1 MCGLVEV
8 VKTMRNSQIGLFST
22 TVTLF
27 LDQVTKMIVVE
38 NAPVLARGIQ
48 IFPGFDIVFFRND
61 GVTFGMLAGFPW
73 WGLTLLALSICCW
86 LVLLL
91 LRSQSRLEAYAYGAI
106 IGGALG
112 NALDRIRFQAV
123 TDFLDFSIKDLHWPA
138 FNLADGFVVGGVV
151 ILLLAPIL
159 RSNHQA

>member
-1 MCGLVEV
+1 
-8 VKTMRNSQIGLFST
+8 MRNSQIGLFST